1 MQYRLK
7 PWKPTQVNVFK
18 LLVIEQDCLHDQ
30 EANTL
35 SHDSEELTF
44 VELAPNGS
52 DWP

>member
-35 SHDSEELTF
+35 SHDAEELTF